1 MEAATNG
8 SDNNLSNINLPTEY
22 QQFIHLSR
30 YARYREDLSGRET
43 WNDTVTRY
51 LDFFDEHLEEN
62 YPSALKAY
70 KKVRSELELSI
81 LNLEVM
87 PSMRCM
93 MSAGKALKRD
103 AVAGYNC
110 SFLAVDSPRAFDE
123 TMYILMCGTGVGFSV
138 ERQEVTNLPM
148 VAEDFFPSDTIIVVP
163 DSKLGWAASFRELIA
178 MLYSGRI
185 PKWDLSRLRPAGA
198 QLKTFGG
205 RSSGPGPLDEL
216 FNFIVNI
223 FTGAAGRK
231 LNSIECHDIMCFIGN
246 TIVVGG
252 VRRSALIS
260 LSNLS
265 DERMRH
271 AKSGKWW
278 ELDVQ
283 RALANNSVTYTERPE
298 MEIFMREWL
307 SLVESKSGERGIF
320 NLDAAQ
326 RHASKNGR
334 RDGSLIRG
342 TNPCSEILL
351 RNKQFCNL
359 SEIVVRAN
367 DDFESL
373 VAKARIATILGT
385 LQSSLTNFRY
395 LSRDWAKNTIE
406 ESLLGV
412 SLTGIMDNE
421 FLSGKKGKRDIT
433 LPDFLEDLKAVCVK
447 ENKKWANIIGINQS
461 AAITCVKPSGTVSQ
475 LVDSASGIHPRY
487 SEYYIR
493 TVRADKK
500 DPLSMFMEACSFPVE
515 DDVTKPQH
523 NNVFSFPIHAPK
535 NSVMRNDM
543 SAIEQLELWKIY
555 ATHWCEHKPSITVY
569 VNENEWLEVGAW
581 VYKHFD
587 YMSGVSFLPHTNHSY
602 RQAPYQEI
610 DKATYDQLVKQLP
623 KNVDWKMLS
632 EIEHEDNTV
641 GVQTLAC
648 ASGACEI
655 VDLTSDTINTLDMNT
670 GD

>member
-1 MEAATNG
+1 MDEATNG
-8 SDNNLSNINLPTEY
+8 SGNNLSNTKLPTEY

-30 YARYREDLSGRET
+30 YARYREDLGGRET

-70 KKVRSELELSI
+70 KKIRPELEFSI

-93 MSAGKALKRD
+93 MAAGPALKRD
-103 AVAGYNC
+103 NVAGFNC
-110 SFLAVDSPRAFDE
+110 SFLSVDSLRAFDE
-123 TMYILMCGTGVGFSV
+123 TMYILMNGCGVGFSV
-138 ERQEVTNLPM
+138 ERQEVANLPS
-148 VAEDFFPSDTIIVVP
+148 VAEDFYHSDTTIVVP
-163 DSKLGWAASFRELIA
+163 DSKLGWASSFRELIA
-178 MLYSGRI
+178 MLYNGRI
-185 PKWDLSRLRPAGA
+185 PKWDFSRLRPAGA
-198 QLKTFGG
+198 RLKIFGG

-216 FNFIVNI
+216 FNFTINI

-231 LNSIECHDIMCFIGN
+231 LNSIECHDIMCAIGN

-278 ELDVQ
+278 ELEVQ

-298 MEIFMREWL
+298 MEIFMREWI

-320 NLDAAQ
+320 NLTAAQ
-326 RHASKNGR
+326 RQASKNGR
-334 RDGSLIRG
+334 RDGSLIKG

-367 DDFESL
+367 DDFKSL
-373 VAKARIATILGT
+373 AAKARIATILGT

-395 LSRDWAKNTIE
+395 LSKAWAKNTIE

-421 FLSGKKGKRDIT
+421 FLSGKKNKRDST
-433 LPDFLEDLKAVCVK
+433 LPKFLEDLRAICVQ
-447 ENKKWANIIGINQS
+447 ENKKWDKIIGVNQS
-461 AAITCVKPSGTVSQ
+461 TAITTVKPSGTVSQ
-475 LVDSASGIHPRY
+475 LVDSSSGIHPRY

-493 TVRADKK
+493 TVRADKN
-500 DPLSMFMEACSFPVE
+500 DPLSIFMEAYSFPVE

-535 NSVMRNDM
+535 NSVMRDDM
-543 SAIEQLELWKIY
+543 TAIEQLELWKVY

-569 VNENEWLEVGAW
+569 VHDDEWLEVGAW

-610 DKATYDQLVKQLP
+610 DKETYDKLVKKLP
-623 KNVDWKMLS
+623 KNVDWGKLS

-641 GVQTLAC
+641 GTQTLSCSA
-648 ASGACEI
+648 GECEI
-655 VDLTSDTINTLDMNT
+655 VDLISDTVNTLDMNT